1 LIKENY
7 YAILEVEKTAT
18 KDQIKSSYRK
28 LSKKFH
34 PDKNPKGEE
43 QFKKIAEAYSILGD
57 PEKRKAYDNPVHTN
71 VNDAYSRHKAQG
83 FDTMD
88 LSYLNIQMDRH
99 YKLSELMEGI
109 ELTVDYQISK
119 SSLSDS
125 KFENRQ
131 VKVNVNLSTAPY
143 PLIMVDGKMGVMVR
157 VRHAGSSQEID
168 GVDFFNRRQHGI
180 ATGDLFIRVIIDM
193 QGLEFTDTS
202 DIVQRIDI
210 SLYEVLFA
218 EEIILQSPLG
228 KKYKIK
234 AFNTQSLSDL
244 QVRIPEQG
252 LVGAFGRR
260 GSYIFRLIVI
270 KPDFSKISSGK
281 LATLKESLRDL
292 DK

>member
-1 LIKENY
+1 MSKENY

-18 KDQIKSSYRK
+18 QDQIKSAYRK

-43 QFKKIAEAYSILGD
+43 QFKKISEAYSILGK
-57 PEKRKAYDNPVHTN
+57 PEKRKNYDNPSQPNINN
-71 VNDAYSRHKAQG
+71 VYSRYNVQS
-83 FDTMD
+83 FDMMD

-99 YKLSELMEGI
+99 HKLSDLMEGI

-131 VKVNVNLSTAPY
+131 VKVKVNLSTNSY
-143 PLIMVDGKMGVMVR
+143 PLIMIAGKIAVLVR
-157 VRHAGSSQEID
+157 IRHAGSSQEID
-168 GVDFFNRRQHGI
+168 GLDIFNRRQHGI
-180 ATGDLFIRVIIDM
+180 ATGDLSIRVIIDT
-193 QGLEFTDTS
+193 QGIEFTDTS
-202 DIVQRIDI
+202 DMVQQVEI
-210 SLYEVLFA
+210 SLYDVLFA

-234 AFNTQSLSDL
+234 AFNTPAISDL

-260 GSYIFRLIVI
+260 GSYIFKIIVV
-270 KPDFSKISSGK
+270 KPDFSKINADK
-281 LATLKESLRDL
+281 LVTLKESLRDF